1 MMLSL
6 LWNKLRKMEFRLPHL
21 SPTRASFIYHKGI
34 EQLLHV
40 RDGAGD
46 KMVNETYSDL
56 LW

>member
-6 LWNKLRKMEFRLPHL
+6 LWNKLRKMEFRLLHL

-46 KMVNETYSDL
+46 KMVNET
-56 LW
+56 